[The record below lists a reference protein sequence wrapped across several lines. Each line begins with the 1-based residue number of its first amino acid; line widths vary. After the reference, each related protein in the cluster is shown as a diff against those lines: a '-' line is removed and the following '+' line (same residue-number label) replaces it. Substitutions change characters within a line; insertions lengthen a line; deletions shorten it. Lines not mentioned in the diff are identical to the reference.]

1 MENQNT
7 QEQEVQVDFINLDQ
21 ELQNANPIPIEE
33 IEEEQTPVFIEPE
46 TMEADIMQN
55 PDTPV
60 QEQPETTT
68 NVSDDVAYQFKCNRI
83 ALDYLNMVF
92 GENCDYKNAIEPIYY
107 GTLNLIATTIGGNY
121 KTYNK
126 LTAVVVDAVSQHL
139 INIISSKNEIDDELI

>member
-33 IEEEQTPVFIEPE
+33 IEEQTPVFIEPE

-107 GTLNLIATTIGGNY
+107 GTLNLIATTYSGSY

-139 INIISSKNEIDDELI
+139 INIISSKNDIDDELI